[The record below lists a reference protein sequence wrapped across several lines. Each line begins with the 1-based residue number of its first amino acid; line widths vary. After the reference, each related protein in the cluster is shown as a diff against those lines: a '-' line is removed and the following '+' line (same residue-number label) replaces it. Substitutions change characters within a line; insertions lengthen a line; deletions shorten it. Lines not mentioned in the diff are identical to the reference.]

1 MAKGPRAPVFSP
13 VATVTITCSVM
24 PVLSLRQTS
33 TSVSF
38 SGTLILGCS
47 TSTTGT
53 VEVINVYYDIVL
65 EGIGEW
71 KEGERDR
78 RGGGGAS
85 L

>member
-1 MAKGPRAPVFSP
+1 MAKGPRAPVFCP

-33 TSVSF
+33 TSVSI

-53 VEVINVYYDIVL
+53 VEVINVYDIVL

-71 KEGERDR
+71 RERGRETEEEVEGHH
-78 RGGGGAS
+78 
-85 L
+85 